1 MHPFEVT
8 MIVSAT
14 SLILITALLLI
25 IRTMP
30 SREGV
35 GWWTCAAALQ
45 SFAYILQLL
54 FHDQEKSVT
63 NELIFFLLQTTVNSV
78 MVIGTLL
85 FIQHKVDPRL
95 WIGVPVLMLASTVD
109 LSLAGLSSISVLLF
123 ALYSGGAFLF
133 LAYAIFKSPEPINKS
148 TKIMGVLSV
157 IVGFHWLDYP
167 LLGHIEWFAPIGFIL
182 GMTLAL
188 GIFLS
193 LSAMALTQFR
203 EQTLLSEERAIY
215 TAEHDALTGLYNRS
229 CLSKLFDEYVK
240 EAEQNN
246 LPFLVLYLDLD
257 GFKAVNDKFGHKA
270 GDMLLITVANRLEKW
285 LGDRG
290 DAIRIGGDEII
301 VLSRLRRAYSEE
313 SAYKSARLLLDMIE
327 FPIVDGKN
335 VHRISSSIGGCSYQP
350 NILIPTLDEM
360 IGCADKKMYISKQA
374 GGHCITLKKTYESDC
389 DQDDNVRQLKPM
401 RKSKHRAKSRDIKQA
416 APA

>member
-8 MIVSAT
+8 MIVNAT
-14 SLILITALLLI
+14 SLMLITALLLI

-30 SREGV
+30 SRNGV
-35 GWWTCAAALQ
+35 GWWTCAAVLQ
-45 SFAYILQLL
+45 SLGYVLQLL
-54 FHDQEKSVT
+54 FYEQGKTIAS
-63 NELIFFLLQTTVNSV
+63 ELTFFLLQTTVSYL
-78 MVIGTLL
+78 MVIGTLI
-85 FIQHKVDPRL
+85 FIEHKVNLPR
-95 WIGVPVLMLASTVD
+95 WVGAPILMLASTIT
-109 LSLAGLSSISVLLF
+109 LSLIGQSFLGLLLF
-123 ALYSGGAFLF
+123 AVANGGSFLILAF
-133 LAYAIFKSPEPINKS
+133 AIFKNSAPINTS

-188 GIFLS
+188 GMFLS

-203 EQTLLSEERAIY
+203 EHTKLSEARAIY

-229 CLSKLFDEYVK
+229 CLSKLYDQYVA
-240 EAEQNN
+240 EAEKNN
-246 LPFLVLYLDLD
+246 LSFLVLYLDLD

-285 LGDRG
+285 LGNRG

-389 DQDDNVRQLKPM
+389 DQDDNVRQLNPI
-401 RKSKHRAKSRDIKQA
+401 RKSKHRAKSRDTKQVT
-416 APA
+416 PA